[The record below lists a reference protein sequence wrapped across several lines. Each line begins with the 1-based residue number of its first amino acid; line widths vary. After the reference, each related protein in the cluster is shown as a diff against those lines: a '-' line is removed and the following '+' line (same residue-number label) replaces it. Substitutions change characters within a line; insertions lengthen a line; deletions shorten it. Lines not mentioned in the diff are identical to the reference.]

1 MSRYFD
7 SQSLPFW
14 PLLFSILIFLLGVL
28 IPGGFGT
35 RGVEGKIAAAQWAR
49 TNEKPLLGICLG
61 LQCAVI
67 EFARNVLNK
76 QNAHTTEIGK
86 SFFILLKVSSNQ
98 KRLVDLRV
106 IHGPDKWQ
114 D

>member
-1 MSRYFD
+1 M
-7 SQSLPFW
+7 
-14 PLLFSILIFLLGVL
+14 

-86 SFFILLKVSSNQ
+86 LIFILLKVSSNQ
-98 KRLVDLRV
+98 KQLVDLRG
-106 IHGPDKWQ
+106 IHGLDKWQ

>member
-1 MSRYFD
+1 M
-7 SQSLPFW
+7 
-14 PLLFSILIFLLGVL
+14 IFLLGVL

-86 SFFILLKVSSNQ
+86 LISILLKVSSNQ
-98 KRLVDLRV
+98 KQLVDLRV
-106 IHGPDKWQ
+106 IHGLDKWL